1 VSARNGSKSGKWG
14 RVWRYEGAR
23 GVVWRIRYRDAAGRR
38 VLETLGREPEWDRKR
53 AEVELRRRLVDVERD
68 GYRKPE
74 KLTFAAFAERW
85 LSEYLPGRNLK
96 ATTVKNYTI
105 SVRRHLVPFFGGYEL
120 SDLEQHPELF
130 DCYVAAKL
138 RSGLS
143 AKSIGNTLTDM
154 RLVLK
159 QAVRQRLI
167 RANPVDDVERP
178 RCEPPEMQVLSVAE
192 IARLWSAYG
201 KLEREA
207 NAEER
212 PWWQLARAITFVGLG
227 TAMRRGELLGLRWS
241 DVRMLDGVVQVREAF
256 VDGPFTTPKSRSS
269 RRLIELGPRTRE
281 LFGQRWQETAFR
293 DERDLVFCHPTK
305 GTPLDASKL
314 ARVYLRPGLHRA
326 GITKPFR
333 PFHDLRHTAL
343 THEAAAGNPMAY
355 VQLKAG
361 HSQSAIT
368 ERYIHAAQVMFPGA
382 AARGEQRIFSG
393 ANTMNDAPT

>member
-1 VSARNGSKSGKWG
+1 MNSSNGNGNRKWG
-14 RVWRYEGAR
+14 RVWRYEGPR
-23 GVVWRIRYRDAAGRR
+23 GVVWRVRYRDASGRR
-38 VLETLGREPEWDRKR
+38 VLETLGREPEWSRSR
-53 AEVELRRRLVDVERD
+53 AEKELRRRLVDVERE

-74 KLTFAAFAERW
+74 KIIFAVFAERW
-85 LSEYLPGRNLK
+85 LEDYLPSRNLK
-96 ATTVKNYTI
+96 PTTVKNYTI
-105 SVRRHLVPFFGGYEL
+105 SVRRHLIPFFGNYEL
-120 SDLEQHPELF
+120 SDLEQRPQLL
-130 DCYVAAKL
+130 DRYVAAKL
-138 RSGLS
+138 KSGLS
-143 AKSIGNTLTDM
+143 PKSIGNTLSDL

-167 RANPVDDVERP
+167 RTNPVDDVERP
-178 RCEPPEMQVLSVAE
+178 RCEPPEMQVLSEAE
-192 IARLWSAYG
+192 IDRLWTAYG
-201 KLEREA
+201 ELEREA
-207 NAEER
+207 SDEER

-227 TAMRRGELLGLRWS
+227 TAMRRGELLALRWG

-256 VDGPFTTPKSRSS
+256 VDGHFTTPKSRSS

-281 LFGQRWQETAFR
+281 LFGQRWQKSAFQG
-293 DERDLVFCHPTK
+293 DADLVFCHPTK

-314 ARVYLRPGLHRA
+314 ARVYLRPALRRA

-382 AARGEQRIFSG
+382 AARGEARIFG
-393 ANTMNDAPT
+393 RGLNQAH